1 MSYLAFHFVF
11 LLPPILILWATQPS
25 PLAGVGGRRGRYAIP
40 TICLIAFSYTT
51 PWDNYLVA
59 REVWWYGPERVL
71 ATIGYVPVEE
81 YAFFILQPILTG
93 LFLYQYIARWTPVR
107 RSTSLKA
114 QYIGAAVW
122 IVLSAIAAWL
132 VFSGWD
138 PGLYMGL
145 ILVWA
150 SPVLAGMWLYAGRLI
165 WALRG
170 PVAVGVAIPT
180 LYLWVTDAIAIH
192 QGIWEISSA
201 YTVGLRPFGL
211 PVEEAL
217 FFLVTNILCVKGTLL
232 FLFEEHR
239 FIPDEPAPV
248 PAGASPSRIE

>member
-1 MSYLAFHFVF
+1 MSYLTFHFVF

-40 TICLIAFSYTT
+40 IICLIAFSYTT

-122 IVLSAIAAWL
+122 VVLSAIAAWL

-150 SPVLAGMWLYAGRLI
+150 CPVLAGMWLYAGRLI

-180 LYLWVTDAIAIH
+180 LYLWVADAIAIH

-248 PAGASPSRIE
+248 PAGASPSQID

>member
-1 MSYLAFHFVF
+1 MSYLAFHLVF
-11 LLPPILILWATQPS
+11 LLPPILILWLTQPS

-40 TICLIAFSYTT
+40 IICLIAFSYTT

-93 LFLYQYIARWTPVR
+93 LFLYQYIARRPPIR
-107 RSTSLKA
+107 RSTSMGA
-114 QYIGAAVW
+114 QYAGAAVW
-122 IVLSAIAAWL
+122 IVLSGIAAWL

-150 SPVLAGMWLYAGRLI
+150 CPVLAGMWLYAGRLI
-165 WALRG
+165 WALRV
-170 PVAVGVAIPT
+170 PVAVGVGIPT
-180 LYLWVTDAIAIH
+180 LYLWVADAIAIH
-192 QGIWEISSA
+192 QGIWEISST

-239 FIPDEPAPV
+239 FIRDEPAPV
-248 PAGASPSRIE
+248 PAGSSPARMN